1 MKFCWLLFVLFL
13 SVSAFSQGPGSI
25 CKTTLKAGLHGVVRD
40 ASGKLIRRTSL
51 GKDPVILDTNIVIS
65 VVQSKYF
72 PDSADE
78 NRKKWAS
85 RINHMMKKRG
95 HRGDDAHLYMAERT
109 ARERF
114 VGNPEGS
121 VTFPEGTRIFEISTT
136 RDSPEY
142 RGLMA
147 KLESIQ
153 LGQVK
158 ANSTNDREIVAD
170 LFFAK
175 KNFSDDIPTF
185 VTADAGI
192 YGPLCKFNP
201 ACAALGGERKQIKA
215 HFING
220 FDVTLEVGGIQRT
233 VRIMP
238 F

>member
-1 MKFCWLLFVLFL
+1 MFSKAALIFFV
-13 SVSAFSQGPGSI
+13 SVFAFAETPPSV

-40 ASGKLIRRTSL
+40 AAGKLIRRTPL

-65 VVQSKYF
+65 IVQSRYT
-72 PDSADE
+72 PATAE
-78 NRKKWAS
+78 EYRKKWAS
-85 RINHMMKKRG
+85 RISHMMKKRTHVG
-95 HRGDDAHLYMAERT
+95 EDSHLYMAERT
-109 ARERF
+109 TKERF
-114 VGNPEGS
+114 VGNPDNT
-121 VTFPEGTRIFEISTT
+121 VTFPENTRIFEISTK

-147 KLESIQ
+147 KLDSIQ

-158 ANSTNDREIVAD
+158 ANSVNDREIVAD

-175 KNFSDDIPTF
+175 KNFKDDVPTF

-201 ACAALGGERKQIKA
+201 KCASLAGDKKQIKA
-215 HFING
+215 QFSDG
-220 FDVTLEVGGIQRT
+220 FDVTLEVGGIRRT
-233 VRIMP
+233 IKIMP